1 MSITQHIERHALH
14 GKTLLLTGASMGIG
28 RALAVALA
36 GEGVNLVINARSAD
50 LLRET
55 RNLCGGPEKMSNG
68 HVQDIAGDASR
79 AKTVEAMLQ
88 AARKIGNFWG
98 FIHAAG
104 LLHPGPYIW
113 ELAPE
118 DFQAVFQANLMASH
132 QLIRCCLPELLSQ
145 GEGLAVFFG
154 SGAAEK
160 TQPGIAAY
168 CAAKAAEEHLAR
180 QLAAEAPSV
189 TTLVYRPG
197 IVETR
202 MQAQARESRGGAA
215 EQLQA
220 VFRPWKEQGQLIS
233 PEQSAAGLVRL
244 LAVNPRRLHG
254 KTWDIRNL

>member
-1 MSITQHIERHALH
+1 MTKTHEAHFFR

-36 GEGVNLVINARSAD
+36 REGVNLVLNARSGD

-55 RNLCGGPEKMSNG
+55 RELCAQHGAASRA
-68 HVQDIAGDASR
+68 VVDIVAGDASR
-79 AKTVEAMLQ
+79 DETVAAMLA
-88 AARKIGNFWG
+88 AARALGNFQG

-113 ELAPE
+113 ELSPE
-118 DFQAVFQANLMASH
+118 DFQAVFTANVLVGH
-132 QLIRCCLPELLSQ
+132 QLIRCCLPDLLSR

-154 SGAAEK
+154 SGAAQK

-189 TTLVYRPG
+189 TTLIYRPG

-202 MQAQARESRGGAA
+202 MQVQARESRGGAA

-220 VFRPWKEQGQLIS
+220 VFRPWKEQGQLMT

-244 LAVNPRRLHG
+244 LATDPRRLHG
-254 KTWDIRNL
+254 GTWDVRNL